1 MKVEVHELNSCAR
14 RLEIEIAP
22 ENVKKELDQAYR
34 ELAKRVVIRGFRK
47 GKVPRPVLERYHR
60 SSVEDEV
67 LQKLIPSSF
76 EQAVKDQGL
85 RAVGQPKLDDINLD
99 EQKALRFTATVEVLP
114 DIALQAYGGWELTKE
129 IRQIT
134 DADVDRELQEL
145 QHRHIS
151 LVSIEEDRPVRDGD
165 YVLIS
170 FEGFR
175 NGQPVQGSRTENYAV
190 VVGSKTI
197 MESIE
202 QGLIGMHRGEA
213 RQIPVQ
219 FPQSYQNRTLAGQ
232 EVVFHVT
239 VNEIKE
245 RVLPELSDEFAKEA
259 GNVDTLDELKA
270 KIRSNLE
277 ASAEREARRSL
288 HEAVVTHLIEAN
300 PFELP
305 PGMVEAETNA
315 IIEDVQRQ
323 LRPQTNDEA
332 PVPLSD
338 EVRQQLRDRAIAR
351 IKRELL
357 IEEIAKREGLT
368 VDESDVEADLKRVA
382 ERTEQRVE
390 YIRRQMEQAGA
401 IESIRRNILAD
412 KVLDF
417 VVGRCTVSEVLKPPE
432 PEPSTSSP
440 STST

>member
-67 LQKLIPSSF
+67 MQKLIPSSF

-85 RAVGQPKLDDINLD
+85 RAVGQPKLDDIKLD
-99 EQKALRFTATVEVLP
+99 EQKTLRFTATVEVLP
-114 DIALQAYGGWELTKE
+114 DIALQTYGGWELTKE
-129 IRQIT
+129 IRQVT
-134 DADVDRELQEL
+134 DADLDRELREL
-145 QHRHIS
+145 QNRHIS
-151 LVSIEEDRPVRDGD
+151 LVSIEDDRPVREDD

-175 NGQPVQGSRTENYAV
+175 DGQPVQGSKTENYAL

-197 MESIE
+197 IDSVE
-202 QGLIGMHRGEA
+202 QGLVGMRRGET

-245 RVLPELSDEFAKEA
+245 RVLPELNDEFAKEA

-277 ASAEREARRSL
+277 AAAEREARRHL
-288 HEAVVTHLIEAN
+288 HEAVVTRLIEAN

-305 PGMVEAETNA
+305 PGMVEVETEA
-315 IIEDVQRQ
+315 LIEEVQRQ
-323 LRPQTNDEA
+323 LRPQSQEA

-338 EVRQQLRDRAIAR
+338 EVRQQLRDRAVAR

-357 IEEIAKREGLT
+357 IEEIAKRENLS
-368 VDESDVEADLKRVA
+368 VDDGEVEADLKRVA
-382 ERTEQRVE
+382 ERTEQRLE
-390 YIRRQMEQAGA
+390 YLRRQMEQAGA
-401 IESIRRNILAD
+401 IESLRRNLLAD

-417 VVGRCTVSEVLKPPE
+417 VVGRCTVNEVRKSPE
-432 PEPSTSSP
+432 PEPSTSS
-440 STST
+440 SATST

>member
-1 MKVEVHELNSCAR
+1 VHELNSCAR

-34 ELAKRVVIRGFRK
+34 ELAKKVVIRGFRK

-67 LQKLIPSSF
+67 MQKLIPSSF

-85 RAVGQPKLDDINLD
+85 RAVGQPKLDDIKLD

-114 DIALQAYGGWELTKE
+114 NIALQTDGGWELTKE
-129 IRQIT
+129 IRDIT
-134 DADVDRELQEL
+134 EADIDREVRELQN
-145 QHRHIS
+145 RHVS
-151 LVSIEEDRPVRDGD
+151 LVSIEEDRPVREGD

-175 NGQPVQGSRTENYAV
+175 DGEPIQGSKTENYAL

-197 MESIE
+197 IESIE
-202 QGLIGMHRGEA
+202 QGLDGMHRGET

-219 FPQSYQNRTLAGQ
+219 FPPTYQNRTLAGQ
-232 EVVFHVT
+232 ETVFHVT

-245 RVLPELSDEFAKEA
+245 RVLPELNDDLAKEA

-277 ASAEREARRSL
+277 TLAEREARRGL
-288 HEAVVTHLIEAN
+288 HEAVVTRLIEAN

-305 PGMVEAETNA
+305 PGMVEVETEA
-315 IIEDVQRQ
+315 LIEDVQRQ
-323 LRPQTNDEA
+323 LRPQVQEEA
-332 PVPLSD
+332 PPLSE

-357 IEEIAKREGLT
+357 LEEIAKREGLT
-368 VDESDVEADLKRVA
+368 VEDSEVEADLKRVA
-382 ERTEQRVE
+382 ERTEQRFE
-390 YIRRQMEQAGA
+390 YLRRQMEQAGA
-401 IESIRRNILAD
+401 IESIRRNLLAD
-412 KVLDF
+412 KVLDT
-417 VVGRCTVSEVLKPPE
+417 VVGRCTVSEVRKPSASE
-432 PEPSTSSP
+432 
-440 STST
+440 TSTTLA

>member
-1 MKVEVHELNSCAR
+1 MKVEVQELNSCAR
-14 RLEIEIAP
+14 RLQIEIAP
-22 ENVKKELDQAYR
+22 ESVQKELDQAYR

-67 LQKLIPSSF
+67 MQKLIPSSF

-85 RAVGQPKLDDINLD
+85 RAVGQPKLDDINLND
-99 EQKALRFTATVEVLP
+99 QKVLRFTATVEVLP
-114 DIALQAYGGWELTKE
+114 DIALQTYGGWELTKE
-129 IRQIT
+129 VREVT
-134 DADVDRELQEL
+134 EADLERELQEL
-145 QHRHIS
+145 QNRHVS

-175 NGQPVQGSRTENYAV
+175 DGQVVEGSKTENYALTI
-190 VVGSKTI
+190 GSKSVI
-197 MESIE
+197 ENVE
-202 QGLIGMHRGEA
+202 QGLLGIHRGEL

-219 FPQSYQNRTLAGQ
+219 FPESYQNRTLAGQ

-245 RVLPELSDEFAKEA
+245 RVLPELNDEFAKEA

-277 ASAEREARRSL
+277 TSAEREARRTL
-288 HEAVVTHLIEAN
+288 HEVVVTQLIEAN

-305 PGMVEAETNA
+305 PGMVEVETEA
-315 IIEDVQRQ
+315 LIEDVQRQ
-323 LRPQTNDEA
+323 LRPQSQE
-332 PVPLSD
+332 PPPPLSE
-338 EVRQQLRDRAIAR
+338 EVRQQLRDRAVAR
-351 IKRELL
+351 IRRELL
-357 IEEIAKREGLT
+357 IEEIAKREGLS
-368 VDESDVEADLKRVA
+368 VEESDVEADLQRLA
-382 ERTEQRVE
+382 DRTEQRLE
-390 YIRRQMEQAGA
+390 YIRRQMTQSGA
-401 IESIRRNILAD
+401 IESIRRNILAE

-417 VVGRCTVSEVLKPPE
+417 VVGRCTVNEVRKPPE
-432 PEPSTSSP
+432 PEPSTTP
-440 STST
+440 S

>member
-1 MKVEVHELNSCAR
+1 MKVEVHEVNSCAR

-22 ENVKKELDQAYR
+22 ESVKKELDQAYR

-85 RAVGQPKLDDINLD
+85 RAVGQPKLDDIKLD

-129 IRQIT
+129 IRDVT
-134 DADVDRELQEL
+134 DADVERELRELQN
-145 QHRHIS
+145 RHVS
-151 LVSIEEDRPVRDGD
+151 LVSIEEERPVQEGD

-175 NGQPVQGSRTENYAV
+175 DGQPIQGSRTENYAL

-197 MESIE
+197 VDSVE
-202 QGLIGMHRGEA
+202 QGLIGMRRGET

-219 FPQSYQNRTLAGQ
+219 FPEHYQNRTLAGQ
-232 EVVFHVT
+232 AAVFQVT

-245 RVLPELSDEFAKEA
+245 RVLPELNDEFAKEA
-259 GNVDTLDELKA
+259 GNVDTLDELRA
-270 KIRSNLE
+270 KIRSTLE
-277 ASAEREARRSL
+277 ASAEREARRAL
-288 HEAVVTHLIEAN
+288 HEAVVARLIEAN

-305 PGMVEAETNA
+305 PGMVEAETEA
-315 IIEDVQRQ
+315 LIEDVQRQ
-323 LRPQTNDEA
+323 ARPRAQEA
-332 PVPLSD
+332 PAKLSD
-338 EVRQQLRDRAIAR
+338 EVRRQLRDRAMAR
-351 IKRELL
+351 IRRELL
-357 IEEIAKREGLT
+357 IEEIAKREGLA
-368 VDESDVEADLKRVA
+368 VEESEVESELKRLA
-382 ERTEQRVE
+382 ERTEQRLE

-401 IESIRRNILAD
+401 IDSIRRTLLAD

-417 VVGRCTVSEVLKPPE
+417 VVGRCTVREVRKPPE
-432 PEPSTSSP
+432 PEPSAAP
-440 STST
+440 SHTST